1 MSDFAFAGK
10 TFVVRLDNGVVLHN
24 IYAAEGNRL
33 QYAEIDG
40 ASESASGTV
49 DLHVAE
55 VSPKVYLLGWNEVT
69 GTAVTHVM
77 NFHDRTITGFW
88 SFADHGGRTGEV
100 HSGTF
105 EELD

>member
-1 MSDFAFAGK
+1 MGDFAFAGK
-10 TFVVRLDNGVVLHN
+10 TFVIRLDNGVVLHN
-24 IYAAEGNRL
+24 IFGAEGNKL

-40 ASESASGTV
+40 ATESASGTV

-55 VSPKVYLLGWNEVT
+55 VTPRVYLLGWNEVS

-77 NFHDRTITGFW
+77 NFHNHTITGFW
-88 SFADHGGRTGEV
+88 SFEDHGGRIGEV

-105 EELD
+105 EELG

>member
-10 TFVVRLDNGVVLHN
+10 TFVIHLDNGVVFHN
-24 IYAAEGNRL
+24 IYGSEGNRL

-40 ASESASGTV
+40 ATEGASGTV

-55 VSPKVYLLGWNEVT
+55 IARKVYLIGWNEVT
-69 GTAVTHVM
+69 GATVTQVLD
-77 NFHDRTITGFW
+77 FGTGTVTGFW
-88 SFADHGGRTGEV
+88 SADEGGGRSGEI

-105 EELD
+105 EELG